1 MAFVAG
7 VGLTA
12 FGDLAP
18 STSVDLQLEAA
29 AEALADAGL
38 SHAQIDGLLVGYSTS
53 APHLM
58 PANRFAEAFGLTPA
72 FAQGVSAGG
81 ATGLGMVDLA
91 RTLIRAQ
98 RARNVLVVAGENRR
112 SGQDRGTAQRTLA
125 EVGDPVHEVPNGGS
139 VPAYYALLASA
150 YLHRHGLSAADLAP
164 FAVLMRQ
171 NARATP
177 GAHFRA
183 PIGIDDVRA
192 SPAVATP
199 LNRLDC
205 CPVSDG
211 GAALIISAS
220 PQGAPLAL
228 AITGAGQAH
237 PHQHL
242 SAADLEQVAA
252 GAVRSARAARAEAG
266 RGAFGRLG
274 IYDSFTITLAML
286 LEACGFA
293 APGRASAQLRD
304 GCFERDGPLPLNTH
318 GGLLSYGH
326 SGVAGGMAHM
336 VETVRQLR
344 RDEAEGADR
353 PRSAFLHADGGVF
366 SAHVSLVL
374 EARR

>member
-18 STSVDLQLEAA
+18 ATSVDLQLEAA
-29 AEALADAGL
+29 EQALADANL
-38 SHAQIDGLLVGYSTS
+38 SQAEIDGLLVGYSTS

-58 PANRFAEAFGLTPA
+58 PANRFAERFGLRPA
-72 FAQGVSAGG
+72 FAQGVSVGG
-81 ATGLGMVDLA
+81 ATGLSMVDLA
-91 RTLIRAQ
+91 RTLIRAG

-112 SGQDRGTAQRTLA
+112 SGQSRATARQTLA

-150 YLHRHGLSAADLAP
+150 YLHRYGLREDDLAA
-164 FAVLMRQ
+164 FAVLMRH
-171 NARATP
+171 NASVTT
-177 GAHFRA
+177 GAHFRK
-183 PIGIDDVRA
+183 PIAIGDVLA

-205 CPVSDG
+205 CPISDG
-211 GAALIISAS
+211 GAAIVLSADL
-220 PQGAPLAL
+220 PGNGPAL
-228 AITGAGQAH
+228 EITGAGQAH
-237 PHQHL
+237 LHQHL
-242 SAADLEQVAA
+242 SATDLEDVAA
-252 GAVRSARAARAEAG
+252 GAVQAAMAAKTEAG
-266 RGAFGRLG
+266 CGTFGRIG

-344 RDEAEGADR
+344 KDEAENSDR
-353 PRSAFLHADGGVF
+353 PRSAFLHADGGVL